1 MIQVNSFKKNTK
13 KQSFDTVLMEK
24 IWIESI
30 LNSVVSCSHSIWYFL
45 SDFFYH
51 VSHEHENFKS
61 GTANAYLL
69 IK

>member
-13 KQSFDTVLMEK
+13 KQSFDTVLKEK
-24 IWIESI
+24 YG
-30 LNSVVSCSHSIWYFL
+30 LNLFKFCCLSHSIWYFL

>member
-13 KQSFDTVLMEK
+13 KQSFDTILKENMD
-24 IWIESI
+24 WIYFKFCC
-30 LNSVVSCSHSIWYFL
+30 LSHSIWYFL

-61 GTANAYLL
+61 GTANAYLP

>member
-13 KQSFDTVLMEK
+13 KQSFDTVLKEK

-30 LNSVVSCSHSIWYFL
+30 LNSVVSVYCCFL

-51 VSHEHENFKS
+51 VSHEHENCKS
-61 GTANAYLL
+61 GIANAYLL